1 MQKWEER
8 RSEKNNKGRE
18 RETRKVKGK
27 KGEEEKGREVPR
39 R

>member
-1 MQKWEER
+1 MKKWEER
-8 RSEKNNKGRE
+8 KYEKNNKGIE

-27 KGEEEKGREVPR
+27 KGEEEKGWQVPR